1 MRFTRSANEI
11 ARSPDGV
18 PEEEDLSGASVMTTD
33 VPQRTHGGKGVG
45 TNAGYLQGYIL
56 GTIAIF

>member
-1 MRFTRSANEI
+1 
-11 ARSPDGV
+11 
-18 PEEEDLSGASVMTTD
+18 MTTD

-56 GTIAIF
+56 GTIAIFEFDVLLFHPSDQIISAFACTLSPSTNK